1 MNTKKIWLVSLSTLA
16 ITGCGFYIGEDDD
29 YDGYH
34 ESYYYSERSNSA
46 SVGSASNGSTE
57 LNKSAENEHNIS
69 ACGNKSCYKVPVRVH
84 YMLTENIGPQ
94 SVVIE
99 AFDNQYFQG
108 APLARKVANRLDTAK
123 PGTFVESEMSLPAG
137 EYFVRAYLN
146 NNRNEVT
153 PYEYEGMELISNM
166 PVGLYGAASHAET
179 LTVTAAQST
188 KPAFVQIYLD
198 KLFKRPHAEEPTQAH
213 LRVIYKFATG
223 FTVPAGR
230 TVYFELFDKPDFNYI
245 PMTRMEAPS
254 EMSMINGR
262 EGIAEFLSPEL
273 PIGQYF
279 LRIYLDVNGNRFM
292 DRSEPRYIF
301 FKHGESAKIDII
313 AQRTETIE
321 AELKVETTESVD

>member
-1 MNTKKIWLVSLSTLA
+1 MKTNKIWLVSISALVM
-16 ITGCGFYIGEDDD
+16 TGCGFYIGEDDD

-34 ESYYYSERSNSA
+34 ESYYYHEQSA
-46 SVGSASNGSTE
+46 STSEGPTE
-57 LNKSAENEHNIS
+57 LNNNSGEQNESNIN

-94 SVVIE
+94 SVIIE

-108 APLARKVANRLDTAK
+108 APLSRKVANRLDTAK
-123 PGTFVESEMSLPAG
+123 PGTYVESEMSLPVG

-146 NNRNEVT
+146 SNKQEIT

-179 LTVTAAQST
+179 LTVTSGQST
-188 KPAFVQIYLD
+188 KLTLVQIYLD
-198 KLFKRPHAEEPTQAH
+198 KLFKRPQAEEPTQAH
-213 LRVIYKFATG
+213 MRVIYKFAAD
-223 FTVPAGR
+223 FTVPTGR

-245 PMTRMEAPS
+245 PSKRMEAPS

-262 EGIAEFLSPEL
+262 EGVAEFLSPEL
-273 PIGQYF
+273 PVGQYF
-279 LRIYLDVNGNRFM
+279 LRMYLDTNGNRFL
-292 DRSEPRYIF
+292 DRNEPRYIY
-301 FKHGESAKIDII
+301 FKHGESAKIDVV

-321 AELKVETTESVD
+321 AELKLEVTNQSN